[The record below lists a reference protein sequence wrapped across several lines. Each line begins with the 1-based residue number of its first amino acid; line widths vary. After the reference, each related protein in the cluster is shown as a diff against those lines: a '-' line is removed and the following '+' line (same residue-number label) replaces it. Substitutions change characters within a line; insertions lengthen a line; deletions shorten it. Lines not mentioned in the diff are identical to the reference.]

1 MKTAG
6 YDIALLINERFLNE
20 LSGAFYY
27 GGFMTI
33 NGTADFYNGT
43 ISLEHQIQS
52 LHEDLVIVDKTQIAP
67 ALKPYLLM
75 DYRFKLTREPLI
87 NFIKGAGGKSLIQ
100 VSAGCRIY
108 FFLWQGLEVK
118 FDAELTLTVPIE
130 IVPGTMKLKVDFKN
144 AIVDEFAI
152 NYGKNMQMQENLSL
166 ILDKALEMYFTNTSI
181 SQRIELPCM
190 SAVIKDIKNYI
201 EPDKDSE
208 GNDLGIIPISVDAIS
223 VVTDTVMAVGINLM
237 NYHGGNP
244 NELHDFAGNC
254 SLGIAISETCMQK
267 VYKFVWD
274 HSHGAFAKDL
284 NDNCQL
290 VLLKDFNSATII
302 VSGEVDT
309 KPIMDFWDDIND
321 VLVAIQEVVTKV
333 LTLGFVEASTSV
345 EDLRIGYTVGVTI
358 NKMPLFDLQSGNVVR
373 IYDLDM
379 TVGLRLKITAL
390 LYNEVAIDTSGW
402 WPDSWTPWEDDVVIS
417 RDYNNI
423 TIFDGGISIPH
434 IEVLNCK
441 GQINWNEPN
450 QSLELQLTALDLN
463 WRLNDS
469 DSPVRS
475 FPEKL
480 LNWLS
485 DKLEKKALESIK
497 PIAISPKLSFAVP
510 YLPWPLK
517 ITGKKLEIT
526 DSEAIVAAD
535 FGFGVFSKDYYPVPK
550 YIVNENNGEIHK
562 IGCDSVNDT
571 YEVHQRSYHLLSDA
585 LNDGYDGCQKCLP
598 AFHKR

>member
-1 MKTAG
+1 
-6 YDIALLINERFLNE
+6 
-20 LSGAFYY
+20 
-27 GGFMTI
+27 
-33 NGTADFYNGT
+33 
-43 ISLEHQIQS
+43 
-52 LHEDLVIVDKTQIAP
+52 
-67 ALKPYLLM
+67 
-75 DYRFKLTREPLI
+75 
-87 NFIKGAGGKSLIQ
+87 
-100 VSAGCRIY
+100 
-108 FFLWQGLEVK
+108 
-118 FDAELTLTVPIE
+118 
-130 IVPGTMKLKVDFKN
+130 
-144 AIVDEFAI
+144 
-152 NYGKNMQMQENLSL
+152 
-166 ILDKALEMYFTNTSI
+166 
-181 SQRIELPCM
+181 
-190 SAVIKDIKNYI
+190 
-201 EPDKDSE
+201 
-208 GNDLGIIPISVDAIS
+208 
-223 VVTDTVMAVGINLM
+223 
-237 NYHGGNP
+237 
-244 NELHDFAGNC
+244 
-254 SLGIAISETCMQK
+254 
-267 VYKFVWD
+267 
-274 HSHGAFAKDL
+274 
-284 NDNCQL
+284 
-290 VLLKDFNSATII
+290 
-302 VSGEVDT
+302 
-309 KPIMDFWDDIND
+309 
-321 VLVAIQEVVTKV
+321 
-333 LTLGFVEASTSV
+333 
-345 EDLRIGYTVGVTI
+345 
-358 NKMPLFDLQSGNVVR
+358 MPLFDLQSGNVVR